1 MTISK
6 LARLP
11 RAACIMLAA
20 AAIAFMSFMAGP
32 AAATNIQRIVSP
44 GGIEIW
50 LVQDATTPL
59 IALDFAF
66 RGGTSQ
72 DPVDKPGVANMAMSM
87 IDEGAGELDSKAF
100 HERLERSAIELRT
113 QANRD
118 YVRGTMRTLKANQDE
133 AFTLLRL
140 ALNVPRFEA
149 SALERVRAQVVSQLR
164 RQDASPTDIASREWW
179 RTAFPQHPYGHRR
192 SGTLDGVARITPDDL
207 KTFQRQNFARDNL
220 KVALVGD
227 IDAAGAG
234 RLVDLTFG
242 ALPAKSE
249 LRPVADVQPQGL
261 GRRIVIDL
269 DVPQTAVTFGGR
281 GIGRHDPDFMA
292 AYIVNHILGGGSFTS
307 RLYREVREQRG
318 LAYGVRDNLVWF
330 KHAAVL
336 LGSTATRADATGES
350 ISVIEDQIRL
360 MAEHGPT
367 QEELDK
373 AKTYLIGAFALGLD
387 TSSKIA
393 SQLVNMQLDDLGI
406 DYIERRP
413 SLIDAVTLDDT
424 KRVAKRLLDGG
435 LLVTVVGR
443 PKGVTSKGPG
453 G

>member
-1 MTISK
+1 MTIPM
-6 LARLP
+6 LTQLP
-11 RAACIMLAA
+11 RVVRLATAALALVSITA
-20 AAIAFMSFMAGP
+20 AP
-32 AAATNIQRIVSP
+32 AAATNIQRLVSP

-50 LVQDATTPL
+50 LVQDATVPL

-66 RGGTSQ
+66 SGGTTQ
-72 DPVDKPGVANMAMSM
+72 DPTGRPGVANMTMSM
-87 IDEGAGELDSKAF
+87 IDEGAGELDSKGF
-100 HERLERSAIELRT
+100 HERLERNAIELRF

-118 YVRGTMRTLKANQDE
+118 YVRGTMRTLKTNQDE
-133 AFTLLRL
+133 AFELLRL

-149 SALERVRAQVVSQLR
+149 GALERVRAQVVSQLQ
-164 RQDASPTDIASREWW
+164 RQNTSPTEIASREWW
-179 RTAFPQHPYGHRR
+179 RTAFPQHPYGNRR
-192 SGTLDGVARITPDDL
+192 NGTLAGVAQITPDDL

-220 KVALVGD
+220 KVAVVGD

-234 RLVDLTFG
+234 RLVDHTF
-242 ALPAKSE
+242 APLPAKAE
-249 LRPVADVQPQGL
+249 LRPIPDVVPQGL

-269 DVPQTAVTFGGR
+269 DVPQTAVNFGGP

-292 AYIVNHILGGGSFTS
+292 AYIVNHILGGGSFSS

-330 KHAAVL
+330 KHSAVI
-336 LGSTATRADATGES
+336 LGSTATRADATAES
-350 ISVIEDQIRL
+350 LSVIEDQIRL
-360 MAEHGPT
+360 MAEQGPT

-393 SQLVNMQLDDLGI
+393 SQLVNIQSDNLGI

-413 SLIDAVTLDDT
+413 SLINAVTLADT
-424 KRVAKRLLDGG
+424 KRVAKRLLEGG

-443 PKGVTSKGPG
+443 PKGVTSRGPG